1 VKAASRIRAA
11 LQTREAIAQTQ
22 GVTMRR
28 DGVSALTASEVL
40 HDTSRCTGGLVHNVA
55 VQYVASVRDGAAPL
69 AVPTGEGI
77 DSGHAGR
84 EGGADPASGV
94 AVPPTACV
102 RSVPPT
108 VDISP
113 RQPDGTIY
121 LTVGGDW
128 TKAASGGIR
137 SLFDGAYRHRPTLV
151 IADLSEVGVMD
162 TMSVDALAAS
172 ARSLAVAG
180 CRLELHNLPPHLGR
194 LLQRTALGRVF
205 PVADAT
211 PATLVRLPALAPT
224 GRRATPQSDRNRAA
238 AGQIAST
245 GGSHRAPAG

>member
-1 VKAASRIRAA
+1 MRAASRIRAA
-11 LQTREAIAQTQ
+11 LQPREAIAQTR
-22 GVTMRR
+22 GVIVRR

-84 EGGADPASGV
+84 EGGADPAARV
-94 AVPPTACV
+94 AVPPTGCV

-194 LLQRTALGRVF
+194 LLQRTALGRVL

-224 GRRATPQSDRNRAA
+224 GPRATPQSDRNRAA

-245 GGSHRAPAG
+245 GGSHRASAG